1 MAASGTM
8 AANNYKRKKG
18 CNMDKTGTE
27 KEDRAMITVEN
38 LIKDF
43 PGDVRAVDDISFRVE
58 KGEIFG
64 FLGPNGA
71 GKTTTIRAIVTLLK
85 PTSGKIL
92 VDGFDAARNPQA
104 IRDRVGY
111 AAQFIGVD
119 DDLTAHENLVPVSY
133 THLRAHETDSYL
145 VCRLLLEKKKQ
156 KR

>member
-85 PTSGKIL
+85 PTSGKIP
-92 VDGFDAARNPQA
+92 VDGFDVTKNPQA
-104 IRDRVGY
+104 IRERDGS
-111 AAQFIGVD
+111 AAQFIGVAAA
-119 DDLTAHENLVPVSY
+119 LKAHEESVPQ
-133 THLRAHETDSYL
+133 A
-145 VCRLLLEKKKQ
+145 
-156 KR
+156 